1 MDRRMNSDKSL
12 NNSVKS
18 KVSVDARTAERGLT
32 LIEAVIAM
40 LVTVIGLV
48 SIAGMFAIA
57 TKTNALSRN
66 LTTALETLT
75 FERLADPSRMR
86 SNPSSKGP
94 EDQLI
99 VGSLEEDVVASD
111 GTYYY
116 DKIILAGRNDIEPEG
131 TITVLRPDGTT
142 ETRRPDGTVTATN
155 PFPPERVN
163 YSRRWII
170 MSSNESEPA
179 DRRLT
184 LAVRVKSENAQAGRS
199 PELVDLYTVLS
210 RQ

>member
-1 MDRRMNSDKSL
+1 
-12 NNSVKS
+12 
-18 KVSVDARTAERGLT
+18 
-32 LIEAVIAM
+32 
-40 LVTVIGLV
+40 
-48 SIAGMFAIA
+48 
-57 TKTNALSRN
+57 
-66 LTTALETLT
+66 
-75 FERLADPSRMR
+75 MR